1 MSKFA
6 VKGAATGTGTF
17 TLESPATNTD
27 RTFTLPDTDGSFITA
42 DGSGNVTIS
51 GGLTLTSGTANG
63 VTYLNGGKQVT
74 SGSAFTFDGT
84 TVGINTT
91 IGNSTSL
98 SITGDYTSNNVAT
111 FIGVQRVGG
120 AVAGAWSYSDLLGSI
135 QFGTTTNHS
144 LVFLQNNAEAMRLTS
159 TSLYTASGI
168 NVGIGT
174 SSPGAQL
181 QLNRLGTGD
190 YTTFRLSNSGAS
202 GKTYEIGVGGNTSAA
217 GYANNLYFY
226 DSTASALRMVLDS
239 SGNVGIG
246 ISSPAAP
253 LDVFKASQGGT
264 ATFRAYGP
272 AGQILWANGGT
283 STSYLDSDTIVF
295 RKSSDGG
302 NTERLRI
309 DSSGNLGLGVTPSA
323 WAGVYKA
330 MQLNTY
336 GAIASDTSK
345 KVNISSNVYAYAQD
359 LYAYLANDY
368 ATLYQQF
375 AGKHIWSNAPA
386 GSAAGTAATFT
397 PTMTLTAAGDLAV
410 GTTSPGAKLELYST
424 ANANF
429 GQKIYH
435 NSSSLGTHRFPQIE
449 FAQTPVGQSY
459 QNTVILRQQNSDYG
473 NYPSLALITN
483 AAGAGEATRMFVD
496 GYTGNV
502 GIGTSSPASKL
513 DVSGSGDT
521 RISVRNND
529 VGVVGTVRT
538 FIDLYGKNTANDVKL
553 QATVGSSPGLN
564 ASSGGC
570 LVLYTNDSSSASQER
585 VRIDE
590 VGNLLVGYTSGNSKL
605 NVNGAGWLSGG
616 VYPSSTGADNSRIF
630 DSTSG
635 TTGTVTLY
643 IGNAAITTSSDVRLK
658 ENIVN
663 TQRNATEIIQQ
674 LRVVDHTWNDPSD
687 TSVNNRNS
695 RGVWMGLIAQEA
707 QPIIPWLVNKPL
719 ADEDEKGNPQYW
731 HMDYGY
737 AVPLLVKAIQ
747 EQQAIIEQLQA
758 DVATLKGAA

>member
-63 VTYLNGGKQVT
+63 VAYLNGSKVLT
-74 SGSAFTFDGT
+74 SGSALTFDGSSL
-84 TVGINTT
+84 GIGVSPTQRLTIGGSADAQMTLRSNTT
-91 IGNSTSL
+91 
-98 SITGDYTSNNVAT
+98 TGGSEIYFGDSDAVFRGLIAYAHSDDTMRFYTS
-111 FIGVQRVGG
+111 
-120 AVAGAWSYSDLLGSI
+120 GS
-135 QFGTTTNHS
+135 
-144 LVFLQNNAEAMRLTS
+144 EAMRLTS

-168 NVGIGT
+168 NVGIGV
-174 SSPGAQL
+174 SSPVTKL
-181 QLNRLGTGD
+181 QVNGITTTTELNTANDGIRLQ
-190 YTTFRLSNSGAS
+190 SNFVT
-202 GKTYEIGVGGNTSAA
+202 KSAL
-217 GYANNLYFY
+217 NV
-226 DSTASALRMVLDS
+226 ASATNQGVNGTAVGDFYQWTTGGKILWSTNNGTTANLVLDS
-239 SGNVGIG
+239 SGNV
-246 ISSPAAP
+246 
-253 LDVFKASQGGT
+253 
-264 ATFRAYGP
+264 
-272 AGQILWANGGT
+272 
-283 STSYLDSDTIVF
+283 
-295 RKSSDGG
+295 
-302 NTERLRI
+302 
-309 DSSGNLGLGVTPSA
+309 GLGVTPSA

-538 FIDLYGKNTANDVKL
+538 FIDLHGKNTANDVKL

-590 VGNLLVGYTSGNSKL
+590 VGNLLVGTTSQTGRLTVVTNSSNRFGIDLTNTARNVGDEYGLRTFLGANNTTSGYHFY
-605 NVNGAGWLSGG
+605 ATTGG
-616 VYPSSTGADNSRIF
+616 VVKAYINGDGTYGSATNSYG
-630 DSTSG
+630 STSD
-635 TTGTVTLY
+635 
-643 IGNAAITTSSDVRLK
+643 IKLK
-658 ENIVN
+658 ENITDATPKLADLMQVKV
-663 TQRNATEIIQQ
+663 RNYNLIG
-674 LRVVDHTWNDPSD
+674 D
-687 TSVNNRNS
+687 TTKQI
-695 RGVWMGLIAQEA
+695 GVIAQELETVFPA
-707 QPIIPWLVNKPL
+707 MV
-719 ADEDEKGNPQYW
+719 DETPDRDAEGNDLGTTTKSVKYSVF
-731 HMDYGY
+731 
-737 AVPLLVKAIQ
+737 VPMLIKAIQ
-747 EQQAIIEQLQA
+747 EQQAIIESLTARIESLEA